1 MLRGRFKYIA
11 LVIFLSGLVL
21 IVFLQFNSGLSINQL
36 IAGNTSLLNE
46 LKTQNDLQKLQT
58 EIVSV
63 ESKMRGMVITQD
75 RTHLEGIRDE
85 IDSINQRLKLIES
98 KVKDAGTSQLLQ
110 HLNVLVSNKIIF
122 NQQVIDTFNVSG
134 KFAAEKLINANSGK
148 RLTDSIFDVVED
160 VDSSRQ
166 VSLSEII
173 ESVDSS
179 GTAARNRGLVLAV
192 VACVFCI
199 VAFWYIVNQSMQQ
212 QRLIHILDASEKR
225 VKEAAH
231 IKEQFLANM
240 SHEIRTPMNAMLGF
254 TNILHKT
261 NLNQGQKQYVE
272 NIQAS
277 GEKLLAIV
285 NDILD
290 LSKIE
295 AGMMRIEPAPFSL
308 RDLLH
313 SVETMFYDKAKQKK
327 LYLNFVIDE
336 NIPDILEGDAVR
348 LTQVLVNLLSN
359 AVKFTLSGGIGVAVK
374 KIAATGN
381 NITIQFA
388 IKDTGI
394 GIAKE
399 KQETIFERFQQAE
412 ADTTRRYG
420 GTGLGLSIAKQIID
434 LQNGTIKLSSE
445 PGQGTEFVFE
455 LPYIISKE
463 TGETTIRES
472 EILAGKEFLN
482 KAKVLIAE
490 DNVMNQQLMKHLMNN
505 WQFDFDIVGTG
516 KEVVNAVK
524 EKSYDI
530 ILMDIQMPEMD
541 GYTSTGIL
549 RNELQ
554 SNIPVIA
561 MTAHAMAGEKEKCLS
576 FGMNDYISKPIKET
590 ELYNLIL
597 QYLNLNDEDKA
608 VKNNTAV
615 IDLDYLHDL
624 SKGNKNFETEMI
636 RQFMVQVPEE
646 INSLKVAIDQKDFPL
661 VTSIAHGL
669 KSSVSFMGLSARLE
683 PVLQQIEINAANKNL
698 VVVKQGFE
706 QLQKVCSKALAE
718 AKLLLL

>member
-98 KVKDAGTSQLLQ
+98 KVKDTGTSQLLQ
-110 HLNVLVSNKIIF
+110 HLNILVSNKIIF

-134 KFAAEKLINANSGK
+134 KYAAEKLINANSGK

-173 ESVDSS
+173 ESVDNS

-336 NIPDILEGDAVR
+336 NIPDMLEGDAVR

-359 AVKFTLSGGIGVAVK
+359 AVKFTLSGGINVAVK
-374 KIAATGN
+374 KIAATEN

-388 IKDTGI
+388 IKDSGI

-434 LQNGTIKLSSE
+434 LQNGTIKLNSE
-445 PGQGTEFVFE
+445 PEQGTEFIFE

-463 TGETTIRES
+463 TGETTIHES
-472 EILAGKEFLN
+472 IIRHDKELRY

-490 DNVMNQQLMKHLMNN
+490 DNAMNQQLMKHLMNS
-505 WQFDFDIVGTG
+505 WQFDFDIVSNGN
-516 KEVVNAVK
+516 EV
-524 EKSYDI
+524 
-530 ILMDIQMPEMD
+530 
-541 GYTSTGIL
+541 
-549 RNELQ
+549 
-554 SNIPVIA
+554 
-561 MTAHAMAGEKEKCLS
+561 
-576 FGMNDYISKPIKET
+576 
-590 ELYNLIL
+590 
-597 QYLNLNDEDKA
+597 
-608 VKNNTAV
+608 
-615 IDLDYLHDL
+615 
-624 SKGNKNFETEMI
+624 
-636 RQFMVQVPEE
+636 
-646 INSLKVAIDQKDFPL
+646 
-661 VTSIAHGL
+661 
-669 KSSVSFMGLSARLE
+669 
-683 PVLQQIEINAANKNL
+683 INAIKKNHTIL
-698 VVVKQGFE
+698 
-706 QLQKVCSKALAE
+706 S
-718 AKLLLL
+718 